1 MDHGAEDA
9 DAGARSNYPP
19 AGGLDMPPS
28 TILEAEAFPG
38 DSTLTEEERKRWLV
52 LHFAIPRTLMTCDLV
67 AGRSTEEELNDA
79 LSALAWG
86 SVDIQ
91 TREWQLESDDPS
103 LEPPHASLIS
113 YAEYVART
121 YPSDHSMED
130 EERQKN
136 AILATKKRASF
147 TNQGEPGF
155 KFRAIFDQ
163 MLKNLM
169 HTNKALVKAFD
180 IKKVELNESEM
191 PFDESKTEAQ
201 NIMRYGR
208 YQVLPAFWQLLLYL
222 TKKQRRFSIVLRSFG
237 QEELSIVQKELQ
249 LFCQGQHPAY
259 NGQNKTPKVP
269 PMNGDK
275 GSKDLRLQDADIGRF
290 DRMGGRLEFP
300 GRVGLPPAAGA
311 EAAEARPSG
320 YNFPPFHE
328 AYAGLMHHVLHDANT
343 AAILD
348 DYKYWQAKDR
358 VAEAG
363 KLLLVDHAGG
373 LAETKVQ
380 HIFFDGHI
388 GKNDTHC
395 VDVRDVVSGKPIP
408 YSDAQNVFFHRV
420 DLFQA
425 TTDMDYFVKSV
436 EACELKMSKRIVES
450 RRVAELERQAE
461 QDHRSAAA
469 AVAPLPPKEYLYRN
483 IIPALLPALEACQRD
498 RPADPLEFIAF
509 YMLRHSKQYSKT
521 LKS

>member
-1 MDHGAEDA
+1 MDHGADDA
-9 DAGARSNYPP
+9 DAGARSNEAP
-19 AGGLDMPPS
+19 AGGLDMPMAGPARS
-28 TILEAEAFPG
+28 EVEAFPG
-38 DSTLTEEERKRWLV
+38 ESQLSEDERKRRLI

-67 AGRSTEEELNDA
+67 EGRSTEEEINDA

-91 TREWQLESDDPS
+91 TREWQLESDDPA
-103 LEPPHASLIS
+103 LESPHDSLIS

-121 YPSDHSMED
+121 YPSDHSMDD
-130 EERQKN
+130 EERETNRSLSAQ
-136 AILATKKRASF
+136 KRATF
-147 TNQGEPGF
+147 THQGEPGF

-163 MLKNLM
+163 MVKNLA
-169 HTNKALVKAFD
+169 HSNKVLVKAFD
-180 IKKVELNESEM
+180 IKKVVLHETESPED
-191 PFDESKTEAQ
+191 PSKSDAQ
-201 NIMRYGR
+201 NIMRFGR
-208 YQVLPAFWQLLLYL
+208 HQVLPAFWQLLMQL
-222 TKKQRRFSIVLRSFG
+222 TRQHRCFSIVLRSFG
-237 QEELSIVQKELQ
+237 KEELTIVQKELQ
-249 LFCQGQHPAY
+249 LFCQGLHPAF

-269 PMNGDK
+269 PLNGDK
-275 GSKDLRLQDADIGRF
+275 GSQDYRLKDSDIGRF
-290 DRMGGRLEFP
+290 DRMGGSLQFP
-300 GRVGLPPAAGA
+300 DRA
-311 EAAEARPSG
+311 EPQLGGEVRPSA
-320 YNFPPFHE
+320 YSFPPFHE
-328 AYAGLMHHVLHDANT
+328 PFAGLMHHVLQDAHM

-348 DYKYWQAKDR
+348 DYKYWQAKDC

-363 KLLLVDHAGG
+363 KLLLVDDAGG

-395 VDVRDVVSGKPIP
+395 VDVRDVVSGKPIQF
-408 YSDAQNVFFHRV
+408 SEAQDVFFHRV

-425 TTDMDYFVKSV
+425 TTDTDYFVRAV

-450 RRVAELERQAE
+450 RRVAALERQAAQE
-461 QDHRSAAA
+461 GLSAAA
-469 AVAPLPPKEYLYRN
+469 SLAPLPPKEYLYHN
-483 IIPALLPALEACQRD
+483 VIPALLPALEACQRD

>member
-1 MDHGAEDA
+1 
-9 DAGARSNYPP
+9 
-19 AGGLDMPPS
+19 MPPS
-28 TILEAEAFPG
+28 QPLEVEAFPG
-38 DSTLTEEERKRWLV
+38 DSQLTEEERKRWLV
-52 LHFAIPRTLMTCDLV
+52 LHFAVPRTLMTCDLV

-86 SVDIQ
+86 SVDVE

-113 YAEYVART
+113 YAEYVGRT
-121 YPSDHSMED
+121 YPSDHSMDD
-130 EERQKN
+130 EERKKN
-136 AILATKKRASF
+136 TILAKNKRASF
-147 TNQGEPGF
+147 TTQGEPGF

-163 MLKNLM
+163 MVKNLV
-169 HTNKALVKAFD
+169 HTNKVLVKAFD
-180 IKKVELNESEM
+180 IKNAVLQESEV
-191 PFDESKTEAQ
+191 PFDETKSDAH
-201 NIMRYGR
+201 NIMRFGR
-208 YQVLPAFWQLLLYL
+208 YQVLPAFWQLLLTL
-222 TKKQRRFSIVLRSFG
+222 AKKQRRFSIVLRSFG
-237 QEELSIVQKELQ
+237 QEELSTVQKELQ

-269 PMNGDK
+269 PLNGDK

-300 GRVGLPPAAGA
+300 GRIGMPSNLQGTESTEV
-311 EAAEARPSG
+311 RPSG
-320 YNFPPFHE
+320 YSFPPFHE
-328 AYAGLMHHVLHDANT
+328 AYAGLMHHVLRDANT
-343 AAILD
+343 VAILD
-348 DYKYWQAKDR
+348 DYKYWQAKDQ

-388 GKNDTHC
+388 GKTDAHC

-408 YSDAQNVFFHRV
+408 YSEAQDVFFHRV

-425 TTDMDYFVKSV
+425 TTDTDYFVKAV

-450 RRVAELERQAE
+450 RRVAELELQAQQE
-461 QDHRSAAA
+461 HLSAVAA
-469 AVAPLPPKEYLYRN
+469 TAPLPPKEYLYRN

-509 YMLRHSKQYSKT
+509 YMLRHSQQYSKT
-521 LKS
+521 LQA